1 MRKPHKAVR
10 VFYVGCML
18 AVPVLVLVGNWLVG
32 RTMFSTAS
40 SVPVVESSQISGP
53 SSNFFWAVPDNL
65 VIVYLHEPSNPAGTD
80 THNQQIRSAL
90 SEIGKQYQILSTNT
104 TMTTVYTTG
113 YDRVVVP
120 DTLILVVKPK

>member
-10 VFYVGCML
+10 VFFVGCML

-32 RTMFSTAS
+32 RTVFSTAS
-40 SVPVVESSQISGP
+40 SVPVVESSQISVP
-53 SSNFFWAVPDNL
+53 SCNFSWAVPDNL
-65 VIVYLHEPSNPAGTD
+65 VIVYLHEPSNPARTD
-80 THNQQIRSAL
+80 TRNQQIRSAL

-113 YDRVVVP
+113 YDRKVVP